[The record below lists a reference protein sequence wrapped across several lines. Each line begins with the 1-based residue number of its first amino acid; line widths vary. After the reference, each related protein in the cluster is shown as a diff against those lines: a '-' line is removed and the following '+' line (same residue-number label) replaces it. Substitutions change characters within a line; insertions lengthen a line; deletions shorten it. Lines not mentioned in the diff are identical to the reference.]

1 MTMNTMNIV
10 RVRPAD
16 AFPRIQSS
24 TRERL
29 TQRVN
34 KEILCEM
41 AFLAVTIGM
50 AAFLSSVWYHA
61 LQNYG
66 AL

>member
-1 MTMNTMNIV
+1 MNTTNLV

-16 AFPRIQSS
+16 VFPGVQSS
-24 TRERL
+24 TQERL
-29 TQRVN
+29 TPRVN
-34 KEILCEM
+34 NETLCER
-41 AFLAVTIGM
+41 AFIAVTVGM
-50 AAFLSSVWYHA
+50 ATFLSYVCYHA